1 MQRVAHIIILV
12 CLSLCCSQPVEGQ
25 EIESALPDTIARVF
39 AKSRPVV
46 RTRDIQIGDTKVLQS
61 TIPIDA
67 ALAHPAYR
75 YGLIPFVQTEGKHI
89 VLSPHVIDGEAYHN
103 TQVRYM
109 GFELS
114 RDSFYAYLDTTTL
127 IRQPGTEGL
136 HFTVHEKLKVNPE
149 QQNVVKAYRWIEN
162 YTQQV
167 VSDTLL
173 LSDGYPVQP
182 MRWLDYSI
190 ASVPI
195 DAARYA
201 RKPQVQPQA
210 GSEVVNLRFEAGKAQ
225 IAQTDTVGLLR
236 LDRILAA
243 LSELK
248 RDTSVQGL
256 TVHIHGVASPEGRR
270 DVNQA
275 LGLQRS
281 RYVAQYVSRQLNV
294 PVDEP
299 TRETALW
306 TQVAD
311 SMAADALPGNAAVAE
326 AIRQICKTYPADAQ
340 EQYIRRLPAWPQIQ
354 RDYLPR
360 FRKVYI
366 NYQYV
371 ANRSLTPH
379 EVCQLWE
386 RGELTHLQPYMYGY
400 LFEHYQ
406 GQPAQLEPIASR
418 AYQDAA
424 CNEDDGRP
432 WALAAYHLAQCY
444 LQRDTV
450 DTVLLKPYIETMP
463 TMAATQ
469 VQMLTR
475 AKAIYDAYAASD
487 RYLPDKAQ
495 FAPIKILLDGMAY
508 GWNKPA
514 IREAIAKISPWNRV
528 VVYAAQDEAENSK
541 AYWQEALEML
551 SNPQLFPADN
561 PKVLYMKAVLR
572 NRLEGEMYSTRTDGK
587 PYPEYV
593 FTEEFGVPMVD
604 CISRDTT
611 FLSVLQTDG
620 EFNQMYREGF
630 LQFWNKESIIRR
642 TAPPQHTDATVPLEA
657 TRHILQPR
665 YKDPHMREWA
675 FHLAAACCLL
685 PANAVY
691 PSASVGAASLGI
703 SHTWAHR
710 LGLHLS
716 ALLAMGENALRT
728 VQCALSFAPLR
739 TLPLDLQVGAACGQI
754 LRTAS
759 IGPLRTFYYA
769 PTVGLCYR
777 LTLSRHLSL
786 FLLPQYQR
794 ACYAI
799 PYANRT
805 NEKLHLADN
814 IFSVSMGL
822 HYRF

>member
-1 MQRVAHIIILV
+1 MQRVAHIIMLV
-12 CLSLCCSQPVEGQ
+12 LLALCCSQPVEGQ
-25 EIESALPDTIARVF
+25 EIERALPDTIARVF

-75 YGLIPFVQTEGKHI
+75 YGLIPFVQTGNSHI

-114 RDSFYAYLDTTTL
+114 RDSLYAYLDTATL
-127 IRQPGTEGL
+127 IRQPGAEGL
-136 HFTVHEKLKVNPE
+136 HFTVREQLKVNPE
-149 QQNVVKAYRWIEN
+149 QLNVVKAYRWIES

-167 VSDTLL
+167 ASDTLL

-225 IAQTDTVGLLR
+225 IAPTDTAGLLR
-236 LDRILAA
+236 LDEILAA

-248 RDTSVQGL
+248 CDTAVHAL
-256 TVHIHGVASPEGRR
+256 TVHIHGLASPEGRR
-270 DVNQA
+270 EVNQS

-281 RYVAQYVSRQLNV
+281 RYIAQYVSRQLNV

-299 TRETALW
+299 TRETAAW
-306 TQVAD
+306 TQLAD

-340 EQYIRRLPAWPQIQ
+340 EKHIRSLSAWPRIQ
-354 RDYLPR
+354 HDYLPR

-371 ANRSLTPH
+371 ANRSLTRH

-386 RGELTHLQPYMYGY
+386 RGELKHLQPYMYGF

-406 GQPAQLEPIASR
+406 GQPARLESIARR
-418 AYQDAA
+418 AYRDAA

-450 DTVLLKPYIETMP
+450 DTVLLKPYVETDASI
-463 TMAATQ
+463 AATQ

-487 RYLPDKAQ
+487 RYLPDE
-495 FAPIKILLDGMAY
+495 APFTFIKVLLDCMAY

-514 IREAIAKISPWNRV
+514 IREAIAKTSPWNRV
-528 VVYAAQDEAENSK
+528 VVYAAQDEDEHSK
-541 AYWQEALEML
+541 TYWQEALDLL
-551 SNPQLFPADN
+551 SNQQLFPADS
-561 PKVLYMKAVLR
+561 PKVMYMKAVLR
-572 NRLEGEMYSTRTDGK
+572 NRLEGEMYSTRIDGK

-620 EFNQMYREGF
+620 EFNPMYREGF
-630 LQFWNKESIIRR
+630 LQFWNKKGTSQRAGHPR
-642 TAPPQHTDATVPLEA
+642 HSDATVSLEA

-665 YKDPHMREWA
+665 YMDPHLREWA
-675 FHLAAACCLL
+675 FHLAAAYCLL

-703 SHTWAHR
+703 SHTWGRR
-710 LGLHLS
+710 LGLHLT

-739 TLPLDLQVGAACGQI
+739 TMPLDLLVGAACGQV

-759 IGPLRTFYYA
+759 VGSLRTFYYA
-769 PTVGLCYR
+769 PSVGLCYR
-777 LTLSRHLSL
+777 LALSRHLSL

-805 NEKLHLADN
+805 DEKLHLADN
-814 IFSVSMGL
+814 IFSVSLGL